1 MDDICPFYVY
11 ESTGYFSSRETCN
24 VTQAA
29 ISSDTYKRY
38 CKGNYSKCPNY
49 TAAEK
54 SQSSGSGCYL
64 TTACVEAM
72 GLPDDCREL
81 TVLRNF
87 RDHWLREK
95 VTGPAEIAE
104 YYEIAPQIVERIQR
118 SEERMELLKGIYDEM
133 ITPCV
138 DDIQAGNYETA
149 HERYRRE
156 TMKLKER
163 YLNQ

>member
-11 ESTGYFSSRETCN
+11 ESTGFFSSRETCN
-24 VTQAA
+24 VTQAD
-29 ISSDTYKRY
+29 ISSE
-38 CKGNYSKCPNY
+38 

-54 SQSSGSGCYL
+54 AESSRSGCYL

-87 RDHWLREK
+87 RDHWLKEQA
-95 VTGPAEIAE
+95 TGPAEIAE
-104 YYEIAPQIVERIQR
+104 YYEIAPRIVERIQR
-118 SEERMELLKGIYDEM
+118 SEERMELLKGIYNEM

-138 DDIQAGNYETA
+138 DDIQAGNYEMA
-149 HERYRRE
+149 HER
-156 TMKLKER
+156 
-163 YLNQ
+163 

>member
-1 MDDICPFYVY
+1 
-11 ESTGYFSSRETCN
+11 
-24 VTQAA
+24 
-29 ISSDTYKRY
+29 
-38 CKGNYSKCPNY
+38 
-49 TAAEK
+49 
-54 SQSSGSGCYL
+54 
-64 TTACVEAM
+64 M

-87 RDHWLREK
+87 RDHWLKEQA
-95 VTGPAEIAE
+95 TGPAEIAE

-118 SEERMELLKGIYDEM
+118 SEARMELLKGIYNEM

-163 YLNQ
+163 YLNK